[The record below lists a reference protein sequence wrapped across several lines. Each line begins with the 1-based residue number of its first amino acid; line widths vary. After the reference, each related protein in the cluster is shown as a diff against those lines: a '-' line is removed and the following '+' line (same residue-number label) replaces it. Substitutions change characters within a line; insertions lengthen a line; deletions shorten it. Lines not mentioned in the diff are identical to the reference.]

1 MSAFD
6 YQPRTRAVFGPGS
19 LERVGELARELGGSR
34 ALLVTDP
41 GLEQAGHPQKAATC
55 LRQAGLQ
62 VCVFDGLQENP
73 TTEHVDA
80 GVALARD
87 FRPDLIVAVGGG
99 SAMDCA
105 KGINFLYTNGGR
117 MHDYWGKNKA
127 RLPMLPSLAVPST
140 AGTGSEAQSY
150 ALITDPATHRK
161 MACGDSKAAFRIAV
175 LDPLVTMTQPAR
187 VTALTG
193 LDALAHAVE
202 SYVTRVRNPISA
214 LFAREAWRL
223 LSRAFPTVLT
233 DPGNLQARAYM
244 QLGAHLAGMAI
255 ENSMLGAAHAL
266 ANPLTARYG
275 LTHGLAVA
283 LVLPSVIRYN
293 ELVVSDLY
301 EDLAAHLPG
310 QGATPGE
317 KLARYLCRC
326 LDLAQLPSTLREA
339 GVVEADLPL
348 LASWAAEQWTAQF
361 NPRPVGDAELLALYQ
376 AAYGNDAAAEG

>member
-1 MSAFD
+1 
-6 YQPRTRAVFGPGS
+6 
-19 LERVGELARELGGSR
+19 
-34 ALLVTDP
+34 
-41 GLEQAGHPQKAATC
+41 
-55 LRQAGLQ
+55 
-62 VCVFDGLQENP
+62 
-73 TTEHVDA
+73 
-80 GVALARD
+80 
-87 FRPDLIVAVGGG
+87 
-99 SAMDCA
+99 
-105 KGINFLYTNGGR
+105 
-117 MHDYWGKNKA
+117 
-127 RLPMLPSLAVPST
+127 
-140 AGTGSEAQSY
+140 
-150 ALITDPATHRK
+150 
-161 MACGDSKAAFRIAV
+161 
-175 LDPLVTMTQPAR
+175 
-187 VTALTG
+187 
-193 LDALAHAVE
+193 
-202 SYVTRVRNPISA
+202 
-214 LFAREAWRL
+214 
-223 LSRAFPTVLT
+223 
-233 DPGNLQARAYM
+233 M